1 MLLMEGLLG
10 PNNEYTWLE
19 EWRNEALS
27 TVFRPAG
34 PQVASQAQEAWRTGT
49 VGGSRLGGNWLTRL
63 ARRAFM
69 GHAVAADVAEGEQHV
84 ARLRAA
90 LHSLHVRVPV
100 VYSDASG
107 PNILAMDVAEGR
119 SLKEVLDVVANGET
133 DEAQKATAWFAVL
146 LLFVIVPLWGKM
158 LLTVGCCHADPHP
171 GNFKVSGIPGLD
183 EVMPQP
189 GMQTPRQLGL
199 LSRLMHGSAAQ
210 EAQDGCHNLI
220 LWILDW
226 GSCVDLLD
234 NTRCEL
240 CRLVLNLASLRAAER
255 CLQEAE
261 SDAEASRS
269 VVEATQRVASCIRS
283 LGLQS
288 DDDEVLAALGMA
300 LFDPAVASS
309 HPALANGRAQEE
321 FERGFPVNSS
331 LGKVLRV
338 VAILV
343 GICREIE
350 ARMNDEAAGRA
361 TGGQGQQTFVELFL
375 VELWRPFAEEGLA
388 SPA

>member
-1 MLLMEGLLG
+1 MGG
-10 PNNEYTWLE
+10 PNNEYMWLE

-49 VGGSRLGGNWLTRL
+49 VGASRFGGNWLTRL
-63 ARRAFM
+63 ARRAFV
-69 GHAVAADVAEGEQHV
+69 GQAVAADIAEGEQHV

-90 LHSLHVRVPV
+90 LHSLHVRVPA

-107 PNILAMDVAEGR
+107 PHVLAMDVAEGR
-119 SLKEVLDVVANGET
+119 SLKEVLDVIANGET
-133 DEAQKATAWFAVL
+133 DEAQKATAWFAAL

-171 GNFKVSGIPGLD
+171 GNFKVSGIPGL
-183 EVMPQP
+183 EEMLMQPPQ
-189 GMQTPRQLGL
+189 QLGL
-199 LSRLMHGSAAQ
+199 LGRLMHGSNAQ
-210 EAQDGCHNLI
+210 EARDDCPNLI

-226 GSCVDLLD
+226 GSCVDLPD
-234 NTRCEL
+234 STRCEL
-240 CRLVLNLASLRAAER
+240 CRLVLGLASLRAAER
-255 CLQEAE
+255 CLQQADG
-261 SDAEASRS
+261 DAEISRS
-269 VVEATQRVASCIRS
+269 IVEATQRVASSIRS

-288 DDDEVLAALGMA
+288 DDDAFLAALGMA
-300 LFDPAVASS
+300 LFDPAIASS
-309 HPALANGRAQEE
+309 HAALANGRAQEE
-321 FERGFPVNSS
+321 FERGFPVNSG

-343 GICREIE
+343 GICREME

-361 TGGQGQQTFVELFL
+361 GGGQGQQTFVELFL